1 MSPVDVEKAQKLA
14 DDIISSAPS
23 GITEEGDFCDGYYHC
38 PKCDMH
44 PDLFDH
50 IPSPQCI
57 MDEVKAARQQKK
69 KLGMLHLLKDC
80 VQDPLAANGLRTLEG
95 MAQKSCIYELEY
107 VWWLL
112 SVGMILT
119 LFW

>member
-1 MSPVDVEKAQKLA
+1 MSPVDVEEARKLA
-14 DDIISSAPS
+14 DYIISFAPS
-23 GITEEGDFCDGYYHC
+23 KSDVEEGNFCDGYYHST
-38 PKCDMH
+38 KCDMH

-57 MDEVKAARQQKK
+57 MDEVEAARQQKK

-107 VWWLL
+107 V
-112 SVGMILT
+112 
-119 LFW
+119 

>member
-23 GITEEGDFCDGYYHC
+23 GDIEEGDFCDGYYHC
-38 PKCDMH
+38 PKCDMSV
-44 PDLFDH
+44 DYYFD
-50 IPSPQCI
+50 SPQCI
-57 MDEVKAARQQKK
+57 MDEVEAARQQKR
-69 KLGMLHLLKDC
+69 KLGMLHKLKDC
-80 VQDPLAANGLRTLEG
+80 IQDPLTANGLRVLEG

-107 VWWLL
+107 VRWLL

-119 LFW
+119 LFWQT